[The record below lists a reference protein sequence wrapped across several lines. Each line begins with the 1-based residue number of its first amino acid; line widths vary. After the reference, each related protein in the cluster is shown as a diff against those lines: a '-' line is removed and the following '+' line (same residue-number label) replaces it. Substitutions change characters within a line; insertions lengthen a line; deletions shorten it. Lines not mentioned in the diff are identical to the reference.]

1 MPKRYSE
8 PEFLGNV
15 TIYMNE
21 NSEKTQLF
29 FSKNL
34 TSICSVFHSATS
46 VTGITLIT
54 LTNYDV

>member
-8 PEFLGNV
+8 PESLGNV

-29 FSKNL
+29 FEKSD
-34 TSICSVFHSATS
+34 FHMLCFSQCHFCYRDHFNN
-46 VTGITLIT
+46 INQL
-54 LTNYDV
+54 